1 MTTTAISVERNSLS
15 EFKISVDDLLQKRD
29 YFIQKILP
37 KLAEEKDFY
46 VIKGRKSLSKA
57 GAEKLAAIYQLTAL
71 FEKDKET
78 IESLSGVEGL
88 VAFVCTLSRHGE
100 VAGQGRGAAVLK
112 SYGDDVNKTIKMAQ
126 KSAFIDACI
135 RTAALSDIFTSDLED
150 MDPNLIATPKP
161 PPSPKPT
168 SESAPIPSRDFFG
181 LNDEDDFGNSYGSE
195 VDMERENL
203 EREDEDIRQ
212 RHGEK
217 EWRPATEKQRAF
229 LTSLILDRCAEAS
242 ERERFLE
249 EMESADIGEA
259 SELISSFLMSPRY

>member
-1 MTTTAISVERNSLS
+1 MTTVITAERNSLS
-15 EFKISVDDLLQKRD
+15 EFKTSVDDLLQKRD

-37 KLAEEKDFY
+37 KLAEEKDFH

-78 IESLSGVEGL
+78 IESLPSVEGL
-88 VAFVCTLSRHGE
+88 VAFVCTLSHHGE

-112 SYGDDVNKTIKMAQ
+112 SHGNDVNKTIKMAQ

-150 MDPNLIATPKP
+150 MDPNLISPVPK

-168 SESAPIPSRDFFG
+168 SESVPILSRDYFG
-181 LNDEDDFGNSYGSE
+181 LTDEDDFGNSYASE
-195 VDMERENL
+195 MDIERENL
-203 EREDEDIRQ
+203 EREGEEIRQ

-242 ERERFLE
+242 ERERFLS

-259 SELISSFLMSPRY
+259 SELISSFLMTPRY